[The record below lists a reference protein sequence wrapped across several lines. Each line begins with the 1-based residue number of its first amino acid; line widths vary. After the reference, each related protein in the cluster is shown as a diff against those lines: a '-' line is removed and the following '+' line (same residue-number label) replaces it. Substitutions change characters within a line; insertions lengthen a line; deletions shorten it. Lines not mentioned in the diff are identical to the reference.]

1 MTGGVGGAG
10 GRDDEDGGEGV
21 DEGRDVFGDDEEGLA
36 EVGRALGYDEDREPP
51 AQRVA
56 DVRAQAERMR
66 AGLGHGRPGRRV
78 GSRRTLL
85 VGGVAAAVGALAGA
99 GVRQLAIPEEKVVP
113 IEDLALTGVPQGVSA
128 QARLINHTWGT
139 EVLLDVRDLPAERV
153 YRVALEQRDGARVD
167 AGSFRSVPE
176 VLMVCRFNA
185 APLRAEVASVLVL
198 DADDAEVMRA
208 DLPVA

>member
-1 MTGGVGGAG
+1 MTGVGG
-10 GRDDEDGGEGV
+10 RDGEGV
-21 DEGRDVFGDDEEGLA
+21 DEGRHVFGDDEEGLA

-66 AGLGHGRPGRRV
+66 AGLGHGRRA
-78 GSRRTLL
+78 GSRRTVL

-128 QARLINHTWGT
+128 QARLIDHTWGT

-153 YRVALEQRDGARVD
+153 YRVALEQRDGARVA

-185 APLRAEVASVLVL
+185 APLRADVASVLVL